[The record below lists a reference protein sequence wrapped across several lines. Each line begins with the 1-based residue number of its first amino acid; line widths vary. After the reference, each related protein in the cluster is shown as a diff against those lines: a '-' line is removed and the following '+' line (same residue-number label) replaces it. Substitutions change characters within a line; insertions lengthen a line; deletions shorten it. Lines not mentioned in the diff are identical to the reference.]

1 MHKRRAVQ
9 LLSALFYVTYGGL
22 WIHWLRAL
30 DQSETEQQC
39 LDIMPRLRT
48 ALYAFAWVGVTAN
61 VILLCMY
68 LSAGSLVTRYGPG
81 TMGVVGMLLL
91 AIALHIAQILYVR
104 AIERSESTLARR
116 CSEIETFKRGVLIVV
131 STLFIVVGLFGVFN
145 AGMTNDAVYEEEDTV
160 RQAEVQKQIARI
172 LKAIKKGKIQVI
184 KMINSI
190 QNITWKNERI
200 HLHRDESIYCKL

>member
-1 MHKRRAVQ
+1 
-9 LLSALFYVTYGGL
+9 
-22 WIHWLRAL
+22 
-30 DQSETEQQC
+30 
-39 LDIMPRLRT
+39 MPRLRT

-172 LKAIKKGKIQVI
+172 LKAIKKGKIQASTEPTATTAKVATT
-184 KMINSI
+184 KAAAATTKAKAAAKATKARS
-190 QNITWKNERI
+190 T
-200 HLHRDESIYCKL
+200 HRRGST